1 MNTNTPVK
9 TAPLLSIQGLK
20 GGYGR
25 VEVLRGVDLHVNAG
39 ETVALLGSNG
49 AGKTTLNNVMC
60 GIYRAWAGKVLFDGA
75 DLSGAHYTDVVK
87 AGLIQVPEG
96 RKIFPN
102 LSVIENLALG
112 SFARARE
119 RRDENI
125 EKVFATFPRLK
136 ERGDQLAGTMSG
148 GEQQMVAIGRGLMAE
163 PRLLILD
170 EPSLGLSPLLVE
182 EMFTLIHQ
190 LSATG
195 LAVLLVEQN
204 VGQSL
209 EVADRAYVME
219 NGGIRFSGLP
229 DELLSSDELRK
240 AYLGL

>member
-1 MNTNTPVK
+1 MNTNTPAK
-9 TAPLLSIQGLK
+9 TTPLLTIQGLK

-60 GIYRAWAGKVLFDGA
+60 GIYRAWSGQVLFDGA

-119 RRDENI
+119 RREENL